1 MHGDTRSDPRGSLC
15 DVCGEWTRDFIVLSG
30 KQESDPNDIFCP
42 ACFARVEDRAWYLKD
57 PYEAGRR
64 AGERESAL
72 AVARSRK
79 ERRDK
84 IWLTVGIAGL
94 VTIVLNYSGWVSSP
108 YEGEPLTPELFI
120 GLLVWIALLF
130 AGFVFLIWL
139 VYRAVVWA
147 RHRWP

>member
-1 MHGDTRSDPRGSLC
+1 VVRLFGKGEGDPA
-15 DVCGEWTRDFIVLSG
+15 DV
-30 KQESDPNDIFCP
+30 FCP
-42 ACFARVEDRAWYLKD
+42 ACFARIEDRAWYLRS
-57 PYEAGRR
+57 PYDAGKR
-64 AGERESAL
+64 AAERDA
-72 AVARSRK
+72 ARSRK

-84 IWLTVGIAGL
+84 IWLIVGIAGL
-94 VTIVLNYSGWVSSP
+94 VTIFLNYSGWVSSP

-120 GLLVWIALLF
+120 GSLVWIALLF